1 MAEAGTAQDGTTAA
15 SDAANRR
22 GVSEDGPL
30 AAYRALRQQGELA
43 ADPAQ
48 ELAAEKLE
56 SLHHALS
63 NYQPKSPGGW
73 KARLGL
79 SRRPE
84 TPPQGLY
91 LYGDVGRGKSMLMDL
106 FHERAP
112 VTKKRRVH
120 FHAFMAEVHDRLHAW
135 RQETKGSK
143 ADPLPRLAERIAQEN
158 WLLCFDEFHVVNVA
172 DAMILGRL
180 FEALF
185 EHGVVVVATSNF
197 PPDRLYENGLQRGR
211 FLPFIE
217 LMKQRLDVLGLEGGR
232 DYRLSRLSDITVYQT
247 PLGAKARQ
255 AMDQAFHRLTEGAE
269 IAADYVIVKGRR
281 VEVPRS
287 ARGVARFAF
296 DELCTKALGAQDY
309 LALATHFHTVLLDD
323 VPQMTGDQRNEARRF
338 MMLVDALYE
347 HRCNLLIAAAAPPER
362 LYTGQDGGFEFQRTV
377 SRLMEMQSKD
387 YIALPHLT

>member
-1 MAEAGTAQDGTTAA
+1 MAEAARDSAKAT
-15 SDAANRR
+15 SDAPQQTD
-22 GVSEDGPL
+22 VSADGPL
-30 AAYRALRQQGELA
+30 AAYRTLRQQGEIA

-56 SLHHALS
+56 SLHHALR
-63 NYQPKSPGGW
+63 NYQPKNPGGW

-79 SRRPE
+79 ARRPE

-106 FHERAP
+106 FHDRAP
-112 VTKKRRVH
+112 VERKRRVH

-135 RQETKGSK
+135 RQETKGAK
-143 ADPLPRLAERIAQEN
+143 ADPLPQLAEKIAQEN

-217 LMKQRLDVLGLEGGR
+217 LLKQRLDVLGLEGGR

-247 PLGAKARQ
+247 PLGPKARQ
-255 AMDQAFHRLTEGAE
+255 AMDQAFARLTEGAE
-269 IAADYVIVKGRR
+269 IARDYVTVKGRR
-281 VEVPRS
+281 VEVPRC
-287 ARGVARFAF
+287 ARGVARFGF
-296 DELCTKALGAQDY
+296 DDLCAKALGAQDY
-309 LALATHFHTVLLDD
+309 LAIATHFHTVLLDD
-323 VPQMTGDQRNEARRF
+323 VPAMTGDQRNEARRF
-338 MMLVDALYE
+338 MTLIDALYE
-347 HRCNLLIAAAAPPER
+347 HRCNLLIAADAPPER
-362 LYTGQDGGFEFQRTV
+362 LYQGEDGGFEFQRTV

>member
-1 MAEAGTAQDGTTAA
+1 MAEAGRDGAKA
-15 SDAANRR
+15 SSDAPHQRE
-22 GVSEDGPL
+22 VSEDGPL
-30 AAYRALRQQGELA
+30 AAYRALRQRGELA

-56 SLHHALS
+56 GLHHALRH
-63 NYQPKSPGGW
+63 YQPRAAGGW

-79 SRRPE
+79 ARRPE

-106 FHERAP
+106 FHQHAP
-112 VTKKRRVH
+112 VSKKRRVH
-120 FHAFMAEVHDRLHAW
+120 FHAFMAEVQERLHAW
-135 RQETKGSK
+135 RQETKGTK
-143 ADPLPRLAERIAQEN
+143 ADPLPQLAERIAQET

-185 EHGVVVVATSNF
+185 DNGVVVVATSNF

-217 LMKQRLDVLGLEGGR
+217 LMKTRLDVLGLEGGR
-232 DYRLSRLSDITVYQT
+232 DYRLARLSDLTTYQC
-247 PLGAKARQ
+247 PLGPKARQ
-255 AMDQAFHRLTEGAE
+255 AMDDAFHRLTEGAE
-269 IAADYVIVKGRR
+269 IAADYIPVKGRR
-281 VEVPRS
+281 VDVPRC
-287 ARGVARFAF
+287 ARGVARFSF
-296 DELCTKALGAQDY
+296 DELCAKALGAQDY

-347 HRCNLLIAAAAPPER
+347 HRCNLLIAADAPPEK